1 MRTTKHLIFA
11 ALVFGGASAAHGQG
25 RSLNWGASGG
35 DAQRSNWERTDQR
48 ITKENAK
55 DLQLLFKMKLE
66 NQPRIQRALMPPL
79 ILGNLISYRGFKELA
94 FVASNSDIVYAIDVD
109 LGKMFWTKHL
119 EYASLEPPV
128 YSSSST
134 CPGGLT
140 ATPVMPPPPVR
151 GAPPRAPAGAA
162 ARGPAQPGAAPASI
176 TAPPPARGPFAVFGQ
191 PGVYVISSDGRLHR
205 LNTSTGDDVVEPV
218 KVLPSNANISSL
230 NLEDNAI
237 YAVTS
242 HECNGAPDAVWAIDL
257 TSEPPKAVS
266 YALTG
271 NSSGSGGV
279 AVGAKGAVYV
289 QTSEKLMALN
299 AHDLALKQSFDA
311 PGAPSETPSPLVF
324 ELKDRELVASPGK
337 GGDLYLVDSG
347 AVQKIPIARNIDG
360 LATWQDADGARWIL
374 ASVSGPLRPEFKVS
388 SQNGPTP
395 DGCIVALKVE
405 DESGK
410 AVLTPAWASRDIAAP
425 EPPVIANGVVLALS
439 GASRTTLYALDAATG
454 KELYSSRNLVTSP
467 TAGTGMTV
475 TNGRIYFGTTDG
487 TFYTFG
493 IYQEH

>member
-1 MRTTKHLIFA
+1 MHATKHLMFA
-11 ALVFGGASAAHGQG
+11 AFVLGGASAAHGQG
-25 RSLNWGASGG
+25 RSLNWGAYGG

-48 ITKENAK
+48 ITKDNAK
-55 DLQLLFKMKLE
+55 DLQLLFKMKLDT
-66 NQPRIQRALMPPL
+66 QPRTPRALMAPL

-128 YSSSST
+128 YSSFSA

-140 ATPVMPPPPVR
+140 AMPVMPPPPIR
-151 GAPPRAPAGAA
+151 GGPPRAPGGAV
-162 ARGPAQPGAAPASI
+162 ARGPAQPGAASI
-176 TAPPPARGPFAVFGQ
+176 TAPAPARGPFAVFGQ
-191 PGVYVISSDGRLHR
+191 PGVYAISSDGRLHR

-230 NLEDNAI
+230 NLEDNTI

-257 TSEPPKAVS
+257 TLDPPKAAS
-266 YALTG
+266 YTLTG
-271 NSSGSGGV
+271 DGSGSGGV
-279 AVGAKGAVYV
+279 AVGANGTVYV
-289 QTSEKLMALN
+289 QTSEKLLAFN
-299 AHDLALKQSFDA
+299 AHDLTLKQSFDA
-311 PGAPSETPSPLVF
+311 LGASSETSSPLVF
-324 ELKDRELVASPGK
+324 ELKDRELFASPGK

-347 AVQKIPIARNIDG
+347 TAQKTPIARNIDG

-388 SQNGPTP
+388 TQNGPAP
-395 DGCIVALKVE
+395 DGSIVALKVE
-405 DESGK
+405 DQNGK
-410 AVLTPAWASRDIAAP
+410 AVLTPAWASRDISSP
-425 EPPVIANGVVLALS
+425 EPPVIANGVVFALS
-439 GASRTTLYALDAATG
+439 GGSHATLYALDGATG

-467 TAGTGMTV
+467 AAGTGMTV

-487 TFYTFG
+487 TFYAFG

>member
-1 MRTTKHLIFA
+1 MRAMKHLIFA
-11 ALVFGGASAAHGQG
+11 ALLFGLAPAAHAQG
-25 RSLNWGASGG
+25 RALSWTGSGG

-48 ITKENAK
+48 ITKDNAK

-66 NQPRIQRALMPPL
+66 NQPRTPRALMQPL

-94 FVASNSDIVYAIDVD
+94 FVASNSDVVYAIDAD

-134 CPGGLT
+134 CSGGLT

-151 GAPPRAPAGAA
+151 GAPPRAPARGAT
-162 ARGPAQPGAAPASI
+162 QPGEPVSI

-191 PGVYVISSDGRLHR
+191 PGVYAISSDGRLHR
-205 LNTSTGDDVVEPV
+205 LNTSTGDDVVQPV
-218 KVLPSNANISSL
+218 KVLPSNANVSSL
-230 NLEDNAI
+230 NLEDNVI

-242 HECNGAPDAVWAIDL
+242 HECNGATDALWAIDL
-257 TSEPPKAVS
+257 TLDPPKAAS

-271 NSSGSGGV
+271 KGAGSGGV
-279 AVGAKGAVYV
+279 AVGANGTVYV
-289 QTSEKLMALN
+289 QTSEELLALN
-299 AHDLALKQSFDA
+299 AHDLTLKQSFEA
-311 PGAPSETPSPLVF
+311 PGAAAETSSPLVF
-324 ELKDRELVASPGK
+324 AFQERELIASPGK
-337 GGDLYLVDSG
+337 GGDLYLIDSG
-347 AVQKIPIARNIDG
+347 TVRKTSIGRNIEG

-388 SQNGPTP
+388 TSNGAAPN
-395 DGCIVALKVE
+395 GCIVAMKVE
-405 DESGK
+405 DQNGK
-410 AVLTPAWASRDIAAP
+410 AVLTPAWASRDLVSP
-425 EPPVIANGVVLALS
+425 ETPVIANGVAFALS
-439 GASRTTLYALDAATG
+439 GGSHSTLYALDATTG
-454 KELYSSRNLVTSP
+454 KELYSSHSLVTSP
-467 TAGTGMTV
+467 AAGTGVTV

-487 TFYTFG
+487 TFYAFG